1 MQRLLH
7 ARLGCAFAQ
16 LAAAVVFA
24 IGNHRPT
31 VVAARLGLV
40 EFVATLRAVL
50 VHPQLAVWPQ
60 RCTLGVAVA
69 VAPDL
74 GQGARLFGER
84 VVGRHGPFGG
94 DADDLA
100 VVVVELLGI
109 VLAVVAVTQ
118 GQEQVAV
125 RRLHD
130 AAAKMQA
137 AFDLGPLA
145 EDHLDVLQAASILGQ
160 RGPGQRRAVAACAR
174 RCGLGK
180 TKEDAAVAGKGSV
193 RHHIQQAALPAC
205 CHSRHPGQWGADL
218 PAGTDNPHAPRP
230 LSDQKLPLRQK
241 GHRPRVIQALGHGHQ
256 RHRRCGVLGVST
268 D

>member
-1 MQRLLH
+1 MPHAAVSHPVSRLSVRLQPQQQALRAVSHHIEQTIRPLADITGAFDVALQQFFLALYLVARNLQAVQGAKFERTDEQAALPRWAIARAGQKSHTRRRNRRHPVVLWLLH

-40 EFVATLRAVL
+40 DFIATLRAVF

-84 VVGRHGPFGG
+84 VVGRHGAFGG

-109 VLAVVAVTQ
+109 VLA
-118 GQEQVAV
+118 
-125 RRLHD
+125 
-130 AAAKMQA
+130 
-137 AFDLGPLA
+137 
-145 EDHLDVLQAASILGQ
+145 
-160 RGPGQRRAVAACAR
+160 
-174 RCGLGK
+174 
-180 TKEDAAVAGKGSV
+180 
-193 RHHIQQAALPAC
+193 
-205 CHSRHPGQWGADL
+205 
-218 PAGTDNPHAPRP
+218 
-230 LSDQKLPLRQK
+230 
-241 GHRPRVIQALGHGHQ
+241 
-256 RHRRCGVLGVST
+256 
-268 D
+268 